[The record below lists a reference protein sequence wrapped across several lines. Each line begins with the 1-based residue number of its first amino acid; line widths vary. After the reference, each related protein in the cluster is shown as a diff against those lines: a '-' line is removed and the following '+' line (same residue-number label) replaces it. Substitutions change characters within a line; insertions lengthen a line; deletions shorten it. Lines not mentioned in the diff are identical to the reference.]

1 MLVGGFSHPDPLLSR
16 DAKQAVQHLALKK
29 EKKKDKSMQIE
40 KKENCELLSPPLIK
54 TQTAAGIPQFEHRS
68 APGVERARVIGMSAV
83 LRRFSP
89 SANQL
94 VVI

>member
-40 KKENCELLSPPLIK
+40 KKEKLRVVVTASNKNSNCSRD
-54 TQTAAGIPQFEHRS
+54 TA
-68 APGVERARVIGMSAV
+68 V
-83 LRRFSP
+83 
-89 SANQL
+89 
-94 VVI
+94 